1 MRPGI
6 WSSWSQPGALAPR
19 DSARIHATYRT
30 LARGLQLAAI
40 RRCSGVRW
48 RTAALAAAAALDV
61 LEWRA
66 IRRSG
71 LSLARR
77 LAIDLADIAFW
88 AGPAK
93 ADPTTALTGLV
104 AMDFEAGVAQ
114 GPRGLVVPAL
124 AGAVASVARSATG
137 QRPDPA
143 QGVPHVGAVIG
154 GMAVR
159 RGERRRLQRALEIHE
174 AELAAKR
181 VRAFLAGQH
190 DVATGASTIID
201 QLKPVAILLE
211 ADDPQ
216 SALNQVRAGWR
227 DSLAQQ
233 ARQHA
238 VFLDSAV
245 RLWQQRHNDHPDL
258 DGYVD
263 AAVAEG
269 DGTTLLTG
277 HQARALAD
285 LLEARAL
292 RGRMNIKVLRG
303 TSIGTRPGRAFS
315 LLVNDEVVEVP
326 ADPDAT
332 VDRFNPAPPAFFFGA
347 WAALMPARAT
357 DGALPMSQA
366 LACSAA
372 FVAAGLAS
380 LGRSQETSARSS
392 QFTATL
398 LAGFQGAICL
408 RGCSVRRD
416 QFGRHLF
423 QGTYG
428 IAPAGILLAA
438 NRQYLS
444 ARERRAGIGSLMVVA
459 CLAYVLAD
467 RPRSLIDLAVA
478 LGHPAAAM
486 IGMDVVAR
494 AAARETKRLAS
505 ELREQDEQV
514 EAVAFAAGRGQ
525 VLALAQAALEE
536 ANCAFEAKKDLDADV
551 RESLS
556 ARLASIRELATA
568 LASSVDPG

>member
-1 MRPGI
+1 MRRSV
-6 WSSWSQPGALAPR
+6 WSNWSGPGALAPR
-19 DSARIHATYRT
+19 DSARIHAAYRA

-40 RRCSGVRW
+40 RKHSAMRLRAVV
-48 RTAALAAAAALDV
+48 LAAAGTLDV

-66 IRRSG
+66 IRRSR

-77 LAIDLADIAFW
+77 LAIDLADIALW

-93 ADPTTALTGLV
+93 ADLTTALTGLV
-104 AMDFEAGVAQ
+104 AMDFEAGVAH
-114 GPRGLVVPAL
+114 GPRGLVVPLL
-124 AGAVASVARSATG
+124 AGAVASVARSVTG
-137 QRPDPA
+137 QGPDPV

-190 DVATGASTIID
+190 DVAMGASTIVD

-211 ADDPQ
+211 ADDPD
-216 SALNQVRAGWR
+216 SALNKVRAGWR

-263 AAVAEG
+263 VAVAEG

-285 LLEARAL
+285 LLEERAL
-292 RGRMNIKVLRG
+292 RGRMTVEVLRG
-303 TSIGTRPGRAFS
+303 ASLGTRPGRAFS
-315 LLVNDEVVEVP
+315 LLVNDEVIEVP
-326 ADPDAT
+326 ADPAAT

-347 WAALMPARAT
+347 WAALMPTRTT
-357 DGALPMSQA
+357 DGALPRSQA
-366 LACSAA
+366 LLCSAA
-372 FVAAGLAS
+372 FAAGGLAN
-380 LGRSQETSARSS
+380 LGRAQEASARSS
-392 QFTATL
+392 QMTATL
-398 LAGFQGAICL
+398 LAVLQGAICL

-438 NRQYLS
+438 NRQHLS
-444 ARERRAGIGSLMVVA
+444 ARDRRAALGSLMVVA
-459 CLAYVLAD
+459 SLAYVLAD

-486 IGMDVVAR
+486 VGMDVFAR
-494 AAARETKRLAS
+494 AAARETERLAT
-505 ELREQDEQV
+505 ELREEDEQV
-514 EAVAFAAGRGQ
+514 EAVAFAAGRSQ
-525 VLALAQAALEE
+525 VLALARAALEE
-536 ANCAFEAKKDLDADV
+536 ANSAFESRQDLDADV
-551 RESLS
+551 RESVS
-556 ARLASIRELATA
+556 ARLASIREIAAA
-568 LASSVDPG
+568 LASPVSPS